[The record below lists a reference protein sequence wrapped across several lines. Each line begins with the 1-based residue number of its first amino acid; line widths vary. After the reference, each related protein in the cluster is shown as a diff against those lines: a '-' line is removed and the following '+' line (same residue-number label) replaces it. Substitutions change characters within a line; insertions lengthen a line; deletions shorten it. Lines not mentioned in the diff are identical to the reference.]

1 MTSSA
6 PESTG
11 SMIDL
16 IGEIILS
23 MGESSAEDVHAG
35 ARMGDL
41 LTDSLMVVEMAMA
54 LQEKL
59 DVKVDEEEL
68 RDVTVAEFAA
78 LIDARRG
85 SVVPPRDGA
94 AR

>member
-1 MTSSA
+1 MIAST

-16 IGEIILS
+16 IGEIVLS
-23 MGESSAEDVHAG
+23 MGESSAGDVHAG

-54 LQEKL
+54 LHEKL

-68 RDVTVAEFAA
+68 RDLTVAEFAG
-78 LIDARRG
+78 LLEARRNA
-85 SVVPPRDGA
+85 VVPPRDGA